1 MVSLCL
7 RCLFCLF
14 RRDIASLFF
23 CLLFCGAIYCLIGV
37 HSVLIRSLSE
47 KNYRLYF
54 VYILIFAL
62 IAASSLVCLNVM
74 RQYVND
80 ETIRTIRAMEEI
92 SLSKIN
98 DRFKLSLGYTRS
110 LAATIAMDI
119 KDVNSPYAFS
129 FVKDKIKYTDFD
141 TVVLI
146 GMDGNTIHPRS
157 KKPINVS
164 GSVSFIK
171 ALNGEANISD
181 YNISSFDGQTFIAVD
196 APIMENGRTKAVLSG
211 IYYSHSLGH
220 FISSGIFDGL
230 ASSYLIN
237 SNGRIIARSEKSVIA
252 SDSITLWGLLDAP
265 NVEKEA
271 SIINEFA
278 YNLKQRKRG
287 ELTFRLSG
295 VGYILS
301 YTPIEYHDWYLVT
314 LVPYS
319 EVAART
325 QKLFTY
331 TIIFVCTELFF
342 FGIIAAFIFIKF
354 KRSKDDL
361 EKVHREL
368 SFLHDTAAGGI
379 VRCGRENGKF
389 IIKSANE
396 GFYKI
401 LGYTRDIFAE
411 KYGNAVDELFP
422 TRTRAQFFAEI
433 ERQINE
439 TGRIRTALTVIAA
452 DESLKWLWV
461 DLVLIG
467 EGEMLE
473 AFGTVSDITVIRQA
487 NENLRIAKEQ
497 LDIIQNLTDV
507 NYFEWDP
514 VEDILRHSSTF
525 EKRFKMPP
533 FYRNFIAKLLERHFM
548 PEEDALRVIEGFMM
562 MKNGS
567 RYNSFDHRLFLSDGS
582 FCWYR
587 NTMMSIFDEN
597 GRTIKVL
604 GVLTNVDTD
613 IKNIKKAEESAMRD
627 PMTGLWNRTATE
639 FMVNEYIASSEGP
652 ALFMLTD
659 IDKFKNLNDTMG
671 HLYGD
676 SMIKELTR
684 NLSDIFS
691 YNEKNVVGRV
701 GGDEFVVFLPDCS
714 VSDEVKALIEKMQKN
729 FMRTYSKDGS
739 EYHISCSIG
748 IAKYPENGRTYDAL
762 MANADKTLYTAKNRG
777 RNLWLFYGE

>member
-1 MVSLCL
+1 MRAVSV
-7 RCLFCLF
+7 RGF
-14 RRDIASLFF
+14 
-23 CLLFCGAIYCLIGV
+23 
-37 HSVLIRSLSE
+37 SE
-47 KNYRLYF
+47 KKYRLYF
-54 VYILIFAL
+54 AYILIFAL
-62 IAASSLVCLNVM
+62 IAASCFVCLNVM

-98 DRFKLSLGYTRS
+98 DHFRLSLGYTRS
-110 LAATIAMDI
+110 LAATIGQDI
-119 KDVNSPYAFS
+119 KDVSSPYALS

-141 TVVLI
+141 TVVLV
-146 GMDGNTIHPRS
+146 GKNGDTMHPKS
-157 KKPINVS
+157 KKLINVS
-164 GSVSFIK
+164 DSASFIK
-171 ALNGEANISD
+171 ALNGEANIGD

-211 IYYSHSLGH
+211 IYYSHTLGH
-220 FISSGIFDGL
+220 FISSGIFDGR

-237 SNGRIIARSEKSVIA
+237 SNGRIIAGSEKSAIE
-252 SDSITLWGLLDAP
+252 SDSITFWGLLDAP

-271 SIINEFA
+271 SIIKEFA
-278 YNLKQRKRG
+278 DNLKHRKRG

-295 VGYILS
+295 AEYILS
-301 YTPIEYHDWYLVT
+301 YTPMEYYDWYLVT

-342 FGIIAAFIFIKF
+342 FGIIAAFAFIKF

-361 EKVHREL
+361 EKVHKEL

-379 VRCGRENGKF
+379 VRCGRENGKL

-396 GFYKI
+396 GFYKM
-401 LGYTRDIFAE
+401 LGYTRDVFVE
-411 KYGNAVDELFP
+411 KYGNVIDELFP
-422 TRTRAQFFAEI
+422 AHTRAQFVAEI

-439 TGRIRTALTVIAA
+439 TGRLRTALTVIAG
-452 DESLKWLWV
+452 DESLKWLWA

-467 EGEMLE
+467 EDGMLE

-514 VEDILRHSSTF
+514 VEDIMRHSGSF
-525 EKRFKMPP
+525 EKRFNLPSC
-533 FYRNFIAKLLERHFM
+533 YRNFLAEFRKRHFM
-548 PEEDALRVIEGFMM
+548 PDEDALLAIECFMR
-562 MKNGS
+562 MKNGA
-567 RYNSFDHRLFLSDGS
+567 RYESFDHRMFLSDGS

-613 IKNIKKAEESAMRD
+613 IRSIKKAEDSARRD

-676 SMIKELTR
+676 LMIKELTR

-729 FMRTYSKDGS
+729 FMRTYSKDGA

-748 IAKYPENGRTYDAL
+748 IAKYPGNGRTYDTL